1 MFTYPISCAKILLL
15 YALYIFAVMIYNYSV
30 EGSSAPV
37 GRSKYANYCLQNWR
51 SEIMR
56 TFGKLDTGATVYEYT
71 LKNADAEVSVI
82 TFGGIVRKF
91 TVFDRDIVGG
101 YDNIEGYLADDS
113 HQGGLIGRVA
123 NRVAGAKFVMDG
135 KEYNLPKNDGENCLH
150 GGVGFDRRIW
160 SVKEASDESI
170 LLYLRSEDMEEGF
183 PGAVDVE
190 VRYTLDGTALKIE
203 YSAIPDGKTPIAL
216 TNHSYFNLNGL
227 GGTILE
233 HTVEIFA
240 DRYTE
245 VGDDLIPN
253 GNRPNV
259 KGTVF
264 DLTRPTKIGKHVGC
278 DFIGYDHNFILC
290 PTEYENGLGLAARV
304 AGDDLKMS
312 VYTDQPGVQFY
323 IGNFLGG
330 KPDFKG
336 GTKRVL
342 HGAFCLETQTEPNCI
357 NHGVGFYDKGQRY
370 THTTVYKIEKI

>member
-1 MFTYPISCAKILLL
+1 MK
-15 YALYIFAVMIYNYSV
+15 
-30 EGSSAPV
+30 
-37 GRSKYANYCLQNWR
+37 
-51 SEIMR
+51 
-56 TFGKLDTGATVYEYT
+56 TFGKLDTGADVYEYT
-71 LKNADAEVSVI
+71 LKNDDAEVSII

-91 TVFDRDIVGG
+91 TVFGTDIVGG
-101 YDNIEGYLADDS
+101 YDNIEAYLADDS

-123 NRVAGAKFVMDG
+123 NRVADAKFVMDG
-135 KEYNLPKNDGENCLH
+135 VEYKLPKNDGETCLH
-150 GGVGFDRRIW
+150 GGCGFDRRIW
-160 SVKEASDESI
+160 SVKEASDESL
-170 LLYLRSEDMEEGF
+170 LLYLKSEDMDEGF
-183 PGAVDVE
+183 PASLEVE
-190 VRYTLDGTALKIE
+190 VRYTIIGTALKID

-227 GGTILE
+227 GSTVLE

-253 GNRPNV
+253 GNRPEV

-264 DLTRPTKIGKHVGC
+264 DLTRSTSIGEHVGA
-278 DFIGYDHNFILC
+278 DFIGYDHNFILS
-290 PTEYENGLGLAARV
+290 PTEYDGTLGLAARV
-304 AGDDLKMS
+304 SGERLKMS

-336 GTKRVL
+336 GVKRVK

-357 NHGVGFYDKGQRY
+357 NHGIGFYGKGERY